1 MAIPVRALA
10 RAFIKPDHHTHIDK
24 KSYVEHYAQQMLVL
38 MPYRPYSSDTALD
51 VHIDIWSNPS
61 HSVERLLKD
70 SELTTTIPLV
80 STHKTDTVKLEALP
94 EEIIKNVHEYYP
106 LFEGETIS
114 TVHVLC
120 LEHDWEGLA
129 KGTLFFERKTNF
141 SQTYLALPDFRWNLE
156 TGTLLPSALCKME
169 PISTFMEP
177 VSIPSDNL
185 LATEMMAA
193 LDDIPP
199 ELDYQQLNSILSIT
213 LDTLSTLS
221 WATPAGPFVS
231 AGISILKVIL
241 DSVLSGDQPS
251 LLDNIQMIGKN
262 IVDNITQF
270 LENAE
275 LQEALNAVKVF
286 LEWLSNMSRL
296 IDTQSH
302 ATSAF
307 HLTRSGGILET
318 LNDQLGPG
326 VENNLFYLV
335 KVLSDDA
342 DLNLTPDGKVK
353 PYDSPHRWAIA
364 NAKLHLLFFVI
375 SQYLTALKLKIVL
388 VATLYEYG
396 YNEHGQPIDVKTPD
410 PDNTFSLLSKELEKY
425 KNLTPEIIANVR
437 KRREASIVLETGP
450 CFVAYSRAE
459 KPVAKRDEWKSVMNS
474 HDALYCGYIDDLLVR
489 AREDNP
495 STSEFRCLDNGDTVV
510 SPGGGRGSWRPTNP
524 APLTV
529 GYNKWE
535 RTEVRDKAVYD
546 GKNPQDFVLHNGW
559 ATSYEPNTARA
570 EALKAKYVASV
581 LQEFDKWTK
590 IPEILNES
598 ATSLATKW
606 TPQIP
611 QKLPGILGGL
621 RIAHWGDKAPE
632 NVLWY
637 KKTIDARYRFSL
649 RNTIGKESDKSD
661 DITSTTW
668 TDVERAQRRDP
679 TIIGFPK
686 QGEYLTYVKA
696 ILLYRQFREA
706 NQDGSFRYGDERPIA
721 IINRQGENNE
731 FQGEFVDEIET
742 ETDAKKLG
750 PRN

>member
-10 RAFIKPDHHTHIDK
+10 RAFIHPNHHTHIDK
-24 KSYVEHYAQQMLVL
+24 KSYVENYAQQMLVL
-38 MPYRPYSSDTALD
+38 MPYRPYSSDTVLD

-80 STHKTDTVKLEALP
+80 PTHKTDAVELEALP

-114 TVHVLC
+114 TVHVWC

-141 SQTYLALPDFRWNLE
+141 SQTYLALPDFRWNFE
-156 TGTLLPSALCKME
+156 TGALLPSLLCKMG
-169 PISTFMEP
+169 PISTVNP
-177 VSIPSDNL
+177 PSHNMLAEAMTATSNDMDN
-185 LATEMMAA
+185 
-193 LDDIPP
+193 I
-199 ELDYQQLNSILSIT
+199 NSVLEVDNEKFNFTLSVT
-213 LDTLSTLS
+213 LETISTLS
-221 WATPAGPFVS
+221 WATPAGPYAS

-241 DSVLSGDQPS
+241 DSVLGGGESS
-251 LLDNIQMIGKN
+251 LLYNLQKMEKN

-275 LQEALNAVKVF
+275 LQKALNAIKVF
-286 LEWLSNMSRL
+286 SAWLSNMTGL
-296 IDTQSH
+296 LDTQSH
-302 ATSAF
+302 ATYAF
-307 HLTRSGGILET
+307 HLTERGGILKK

-326 VENNLFYLV
+326 VKHNLFYLV

-342 DLNLTPDGKVK
+342 DLNLMPDGAVK
-353 PYDSPHRWAIA
+353 SYDSPHQWAIA
-364 NAKLHLLFFVI
+364 NAKLHLLFFAI
-375 SQYLTALKLKIVL
+375 SQYLMALKLEIVL

-396 YNEHGQPIDVKTPD
+396 YNVEGEPIDTKTSD
-410 PDNTFSLLSKELEKY
+410 PDNTFSLLLAELETY
-425 KNLTPEIIANVR
+425 KKLTPKIIENVR
-437 KRREASIVLETGP
+437 KRREASIILEAGA
-450 CFVAYSRAE
+450 CKVAYSREE
-459 KPVAKRDEWKSVMNS
+459 KPVAKRHEWNSVMND
-474 HDALYCGYIDDLLVR
+474 HDALYCGTVHDQLVR
-489 AREDNP
+489 AQEDNP
-495 STSEFRCLDNGDTVV
+495 SSSMFNCYKENLINYH
-510 SPGGGRGSWRPTNP
+510 N
-524 APLTV
+524 
-529 GYNKWE
+529 WE
-535 RTEVRDKAVYD
+535 RTEVRDKAIYD